1 MRYATMC
8 AGHIALHTKTCPNR
22 KQPVM
27 VASPA
32 TKPKSIELTVSD
44 FGPIA
49 EGRIGLRPMTV
60 FVGPSN
66 TGKSYLAILIY
77 ALHRFFGAYSA
88 QNLLRIRLNPWL
100 ALQRDHIFER
110 DFTLSEDD
118 IEALLDWAKEIVVIS
133 NKSSKVL
140 HEGELPGLYMPTSK
154 SVNLP
159 GAVED
164 VLLPI
169 LNNVSHLGEIVADE
183 IIRCF
188 GTDDVEKLIRYQ
200 NSESKVSLWSSVAN
214 NPFNYEFAITEH
226 KFEMRAP
233 FPLVPKQIDTEYFEP
248 ELWRELLY
256 LLLRNTG
263 NIRERVNRNAIAS
276 QILVYLVALVVSDI
290 VGHLG
295 APVHYLPADRAGVMH
310 AHQIAVRGIIDR
322 ASRIALRSEPQMPT
336 LSGVLGDFLSQ
347 LVELADQRRT
357 YFRQRE
363 EAYGHL
369 ASNLERQIM
378 RGRVRVEQR
387 QISYPSFV
395 YRPDGWKRNLP
406 LMNVSSMVSELAPV
420 ALYLRHVVQP
430 GDLLIIEE
438 PEAHLHPQM
447 QVEFTRLLAS
457 AVQAGVRILITTHS
471 EWVLEELANLV
482 RLSELPPE
490 RRQGLDDPDI
500 ALTPDQVGAW
510 LFEHDAERKGSVV
523 KEINLEIDAGTFPS
537 GFGLVTEDLYNRWAE
552 ISSRIE
558 EG

>member
-8 AGHIALHTKTCPNR
+8 VGHSAPRIKTYPNR
-22 KQPVM
+22 KQPAM

-32 TKPKSIELTVSD
+32 TKTKSLELTVSD

-49 EGRIGLRPMTV
+49 EGRVELRPMTV

-77 ALHRFFGAYSA
+77 ALHRFFGEYSA
-88 QNLLRIRLNPWL
+88 LNRRRFRMLPDLTLQPFSALRDDL
-100 ALQRDHIFER
+100 
-110 DFTLSEDD
+110 TLSKDEMK
-118 IEALLDWAKEIVVIS
+118 ILSAWAKELVIMAR
-133 NKSSKVL
+133 KSSDIRYEESLDNPSIPVS
-140 HEGELPGLYMPTSK
+140 ESVDVPELVANILS
-154 SVNLP
+154 
-159 GAVED
+159 
-164 VLLPI
+164 PI
-169 LNNVSHLGEIVADE
+169 LNDVSHLGETVTDE
-183 IIRCF
+183 IHRCF
-188 GTDDVEKLIRYQ
+188 GIADAENLLRYQ
-200 NSESKVSLWSSVAN
+200 SSESKADLSISTAN
-214 NPFNYEFAITEH
+214 NPCKYGFATTGH
-226 KFEMRAP
+226 GFEMRASIP
-233 FPLVPKQIDTEYFEP
+233 SMPQQVDMEYRTIF
-248 ELWRELLY
+248 LWNNIFGIENNEEERENEHAVAIPMINY
-256 LLLRNTG
+256 L
-263 NIRERVNRNAIAS
+263 AM
-276 QILVYLVALVVSDI
+276 LVVSDI

-378 RGRVRVEQR
+378 RGQVRVEQR

-438 PEAHLHPQM
+438 PEAHLHPEM

-482 RLSELPPE
+482 RLSELPAE
-490 RRQGLDDPDI
+490 RRQGIDDPDI

-510 LFEHDAERKGSVV
+510 LFKHDAEQKGSIV
-523 KEINLEIDAGTFPS
+523 KEINLEVDAGTFQS
-537 GFGLVTEDLYNRWAE
+537 EFGLVTEDLYNRWAE
-552 ISSRIE
+552 ISNRIE

>member
-1 MRYATMC
+1 
-8 AGHIALHTKTCPNR
+8 
-22 KQPVM
+22 M

-32 TKPKSIELTVSD
+32 TKTKSIELNVSD

-49 EGRIGLRPMTV
+49 EGRVELRPMTV

-77 ALHRFFGAYSA
+77 ALHRFFREYSA
-88 QNLLRIRLNPWL
+88 LNRRRFRMITERTLRRLPTL
-100 ALQRDHIFER
+100 RD
-110 DFTLSEDD
+110 DPALSEDEMK
-118 IEALLDWAKEIVVIS
+118 ILSDWAKEELVIMAK
-133 NKSSKVL
+133 KSSTIPHKGIL
-140 HEGELPGLYMPTSK
+140 DNPSIPRSGLVDVPE
-154 SVNLP
+154 
-159 GAVED
+159 AVANI
-164 VLLPI
+164 LSPI
-169 LNNVSHLGEIVADE
+169 MNDVSHLDETITDE

-188 GTDDVEKLIRYQ
+188 GIAEIENLIRYQ
-200 NSESKVSLWSSVAN
+200 NPESKVDLSISTAN
-214 NPFNYEFAITEH
+214 NLCKYAFATTEH
-226 KFEMRAP
+226 GFEMRASIP
-233 FPLVPKQIDTEYFEP
+233 SIPQRVDMEYRNIFPWDNIFGIENIEENENSVAIPIIN
-248 ELWRELLY
+248 Y
-256 LLLRNTG
+256 LAT
-263 NIRERVNRNAIAS
+263 
-276 QILVYLVALVVSDI
+276 LVVSDI

-295 APVHYLPADRAGVMH
+295 APVHYLPADRSGVMH

-347 LVELADQRRT
+347 LVELADQPQF
-357 YFRQRE
+357 YFRERKP
-363 EAYGHL
+363 AYDHL
-369 ASNLERQIM
+369 ASGLERQIM
-378 RGRVRVEQR
+378 RGRVRVER
-387 QISYPSFV
+387 GQISYPSFV
-395 YRPDGWKRNLP
+395 YRPDGWRRNLP

-438 PEAHLHPQM
+438 PEAHLHPEM

-510 LFEHDAERKGSVV
+510 LFEHDAERKGSTV
-523 KEINLEIDAGTFPS
+523 KEINLEVDAGTFPS

>member
-1 MRYATMC
+1 
-8 AGHIALHTKTCPNR
+8 
-22 KQPVM
+22 M
-27 VASPA
+27 VASTD
-32 TKPKSIELTVSD
+32 TKTKSLELTVSD

-49 EGRIGLRPMTV
+49 EGRVELRPMTV

-214 NPFNYEFAITEH
+214 NPFNYEFATTEH

-233 FPLVPKQIDTEYFEP
+233 FPLVPKQIDTEYFDP
-248 ELWRELLY
+248 ELWGGLLY

-276 QILVYLVALVVSDI
+276 QMLAHLVASVVSYI
-290 VGHLG
+290 VRPFA
-295 APVHYLPADRAGVMH
+295 APVHYLPSDRAGVMH
-310 AHQIAVRGIIDR
+310 AHQMAVRGIIDR

-336 LSGVLGDFLSQ
+336 LSGVLGDFLGQ
-347 LVELADQRRT
+347 LVELADQPQF
-357 YFRQRE
+357 YLHQMKE
-363 EAYGHL
+363 SYYHL

-378 RGRVRVEQR
+378 HGEVRVER
-387 QISYPSFV
+387 GQISYPSFV
-395 YRPDGWKRNLP
+395 YRPDGWERSLP
-406 LMNVSSMVSELAPV
+406 LMNASSMVSELAPV

-482 RLSELPPE
+482 RLSDLPPE

-523 KEINLEIDAGTFPS
+523 KEINLELEAGTFPS
-537 GFGLVTEDLYNRWAE
+537 GFGLVTEDLYNRWAG
-552 ISSRIE
+552 ISNRIE

>member
-1 MRYATMC
+1 
-8 AGHIALHTKTCPNR
+8 
-22 KQPVM
+22 M

-32 TKPKSIELTVSD
+32 TKTKSIELTVSD

-77 ALHRFFGAYSA
+77 ALHRFFREYSA
-88 QNLLRIRLNPWL
+88 LNHRRIRLTFGL
-100 ALQRDHIFER
+100 SLHQDRRFES
-110 DFTLSEDD
+110 DFTPSEND
-118 IEALLDWAKEIVVIS
+118 IKILLDWAEDLYKIIEKWGPSAMPSEGRLATLSTPAGEAINVQEEIADML
-133 NKSSKVL
+133 SS
-140 HEGELPGLYMPTSK
+140 MI
-154 SVNLP
+154 N
-159 GAVED
+159 D
-164 VLLPI
+164 
-169 LNNVSHLGEIVADE
+169 VSHVGEIITDE
-183 IIRCF
+183 LIRCF
-188 GTDDVEKLIRYQ
+188 GMDSAKNLLRYQ
-200 NSESKVSLWSSVAN
+200 SSKSKVCLCSSIAN
-214 NPFNYEFAITEH
+214 NPFNYEFATTGQE
-226 KFEMRAP
+226 FEMSASVP
-233 FPLVPKQIDTEYFEP
+233 FKSQQINTKYLYAVQWKD
-248 ELWRELLY
+248 LLD
-256 LLLRNTG
+256 LLLDLDK
-263 NIRERVNRNAIAS
+263 IRERTNESFMAS
-276 QILVYLVALVVSDI
+276 QMLVYLVALVVSDI
-290 VGHLG
+290 VGPFV

-310 AHQIAVRGIIDR
+310 AHQLAVRGIIDR
-322 ASRIALRSEPQMPT
+322 ASRIALRPESPIPTPT

-347 LVELADQRRT
+347 LVGLADQQQLYLRRKEDS
-357 YFRQRE
+357 YD
-363 EAYGHL
+363 HL
-369 ASNLERQIM
+369 SSNLERQIM
-378 RGRVRVEQR
+378 RGEVRVER
-387 QISYPSFV
+387 GQISYPSFV
-395 YRPDGWKRNLP
+395 YRPDGWRRNLP

-438 PEAHLHPQM
+438 PEAHLHPEM

-510 LFEHDAERKGSVV
+510 LFEHDAERKGSIV
-523 KEINLEIDAGTFPS
+523 KEINLEVDAGTFPS

-552 ISSRIE
+552 ISNRIE

>member
-1 MRYATMC
+1 
-8 AGHIALHTKTCPNR
+8 
-22 KQPVM
+22 M
-27 VASPA
+27 VASSDTK
-32 TKPKSIELTVSD
+32 TKPIELTVSD

-49 EGRIGLRPMTV
+49 EGRVELRPMTV

-77 ALHRFFGAYSA
+77 ALHRFFREYSA
-88 QNLLRIRLNPWL
+88 LNHRRIRLTFGL
-100 ALQRDHIFER
+100 SLHQDRRFES
-110 DFTLSEDD
+110 DFTPSEND
-118 IEALLDWAKEIVVIS
+118 IKILLDWAEDLYKIIEKWGPSAMPSEGRLATLSTPDGEAINVQEEIADML
-133 NKSSKVL
+133 SS
-140 HEGELPGLYMPTSK
+140 MI
-154 SVNLP
+154 N
-159 GAVED
+159 D
-164 VLLPI
+164 
-169 LNNVSHLGEIVADE
+169 VSHVGEIITDE
-183 IIRCF
+183 LIRCF
-188 GTDDVEKLIRYQ
+188 GMDSAKNLLRYQ
-200 NSESKVSLWSSVAN
+200 SSKSKVCLCSSIAN
-214 NPFNYEFAITEH
+214 NPFNYEFATTGQE
-226 KFEMRAP
+226 FEMSASVP
-233 FPLVPKQIDTEYFEP
+233 FKSQQIDTKY
-248 ELWRELLY
+248 LYAVQWKDLLD
-256 LLLRNTG
+256 LLLDLDK
-263 NIRERVNRNAIAS
+263 IRERTNERFMAS
-276 QILVYLVALVVSDI
+276 QMLVYLVALVVSDI

-310 AHQIAVRGIIDR
+310 AHQLAVRGIIDR

-471 EWVLEELANLV
+471 EWLLEEMANLV

-510 LFEHDAERKGSVV
+510 LFEHDAERKGSIV
-523 KEINLEIDAGTFPS
+523 KEINLEIEAGTFQS

>member
-1 MRYATMC
+1 MP
-8 AGHIALHTKTCPNR
+8 HVKTCPNG
-22 KQPVM
+22 KQADM

-32 TKPKSIELTVSD
+32 TKTKSIELTVSD

-49 EGRIGLRPMTV
+49 EGRVELRPMTV

-88 QNLLRIRLNPWL
+88 LNRRRFRMITERTLRRLPTL
-100 ALQRDHIFER
+100 RD
-110 DFTLSEDD
+110 DPALSEDE
-118 IEALLDWAKEIVVIS
+118 IKILLDWAKELVIMAR
-133 NKSSKVL
+133 KSSTIP
-140 HEGELPGLYMPTSK
+140 HEGILDNPSIPRSGLVDVPE
-154 SVNLP
+154 
-159 GAVED
+159 AVANI
-164 VLLPI
+164 LSPI
-169 LNNVSHLGEIVADE
+169 LNDVSHLAEVITNE

-200 NSESKVSLWSSVAN
+200 NSESEVDLSISTAN
-214 NPFNYEFAITEH
+214 NLCKYAFATNGH
-226 KFEMRAP
+226 GFEMHASIPYMPQHIVLEGRTILMWNDL
-233 FPLVPKQIDTEYFEP
+233 FDIEDIDDDDDLDGE
-248 ELWRELLY
+248 
-256 LLLRNTG
+256 
-263 NIRERVNRNAIAS
+263 NA
-276 QILVYLVALVVSDI
+276 VAIPIISHLARSAVSDI

-310 AHQIAVRGIIDR
+310 AHQLAVRGIIDR
-322 ASRIALRSEPQMPT
+322 ASRIALRSEPQMPA

-347 LVELADQRRT
+347 LVELADQQRP
-357 YFRQRE
+357 YFRERKS
-363 EAYGHL
+363 AYDHL
-369 ASNLERQIM
+369 ATGMERQIM
-378 RGRVRVEQR
+378 RGRVRVER
-387 QISYPSFV
+387 GQISYPSFV
-395 YRPDGWKRNLP
+395 YRPDGWRRNLP

-438 PEAHLHPQM
+438 PEAHLHPEM

-500 ALTPDQVGAW
+500 ALTPNQVGAW
-510 LFEHDAERKGSVV
+510 LFEHDAERKGSIV
-523 KEINLEIDAGTFPS
+523 KEINLEVDAGTFPS

>member
-1 MRYATMC
+1 
-8 AGHIALHTKTCPNR
+8 
-22 KQPVM
+22 M

-32 TKPKSIELTVSD
+32 TKTKSIELTVSD

-49 EGRIGLRPMTV
+49 EGRVELRPMTV

-88 QNLLRIRLNPWL
+88 LSHRGFGLIPELM
-100 ALQRDHIFER
+100 LQRIPVPTLGDSL
-110 DFTLSEDD
+110 TLSEDD
-118 IEALLDWAKEIVVIS
+118 MKILLDWAKEQVTMAK
-133 NKSSKVL
+133 KSSTIP
-140 HEGELPGLYMPTSK
+140 HEGRLVNPSIHGSG
-154 SVNLP
+154 SVDMSEVVANILS
-159 GAVED
+159 
-164 VLLPI
+164 PI
-169 LNNVSHLGEIVADE
+169 LNDVSHLAEVITNE

-200 NSESKVSLWSSVAN
+200 NSESEVDLSISTANSPCKYIFTATEQGFEVRASIPSIPQQVALTYPTFLLWNDIFDIEEERENENAVAI
-214 NPFNYEFAITEH
+214 PIINYLAT
-226 KFEMRAP
+226 
-233 FPLVPKQIDTEYFEP
+233 
-248 ELWRELLY
+248 
-256 LLLRNTG
+256 
-263 NIRERVNRNAIAS
+263 
-276 QILVYLVALVVSDI
+276 LVVSDI

-295 APVHYLPADRAGVMH
+295 APVHYLPADRSGVMH

-378 RGRVRVEQR
+378 RGEVRVER
-387 QISYPSFV
+387 GQIAYPSFV

-438 PEAHLHPQM
+438 PEAHLHPEM

-510 LFEHDAERKGSVV
+510 LFEHDAERKGSIV
-523 KEINLEIDAGTFPS
+523 KEINLEVDAGTFPS
-537 GFGLVTEDLYNRWAE
+537 GFGLVTQDLYNRWAE

>member
-1 MRYATMC
+1 MRYATVC
-8 AGHIALHTKTCPNR
+8 AGHIAPHTKTYPNR
-22 KQPVM
+22 KQPAM

-32 TKPKSIELTVSD
+32 AKTKSLELTVSD

-49 EGRIGLRPMTV
+49 EGRVELRPMTV

-214 NPFNYEFAITEH
+214 NPFNYEFATTEH

-256 LLLRNTG
+256 LLLRNTE

-276 QILVYLVALVVSDI
+276 QMLAHLVASVVSYI
-290 VGHLG
+290 VRPFA

-357 YFRQRE
+357 YFRQKE
-363 EAYGHL
+363 EAYGYL

-395 YRPDGWKRNLP
+395 YRPTGWKRNLP

-500 ALTPDQVGAW
+500 SLTPDQVGAW

-523 KEINLEIDAGTFPS
+523 KEINLEVDAGTFPS

-552 ISSRIE
+552 ISNRIE

>member
-1 MRYATMC
+1 
-8 AGHIALHTKTCPNR
+8 
-22 KQPVM
+22 M

-32 TKPKSIELTVSD
+32 TKTKSIELTVSD

-49 EGRIGLRPMTV
+49 EGRVELRPMTV

-66 TGKSYLAILIY
+66 TGKSYLAILTY
-77 ALHRFFGAYSA
+77 ALHRFFGAYSSLNHRRFGLIPELTL
-88 QNLLRIRLNPWL
+88 QSSPTLRDDL
-100 ALQRDHIFER
+100 ALSENDVKI
-110 DFTLSEDD
+110 LS
-118 IEALLDWAKEIVVIS
+118 DWAKELIDMVK
-133 NKSSKVL
+133 KSSTAR
-140 HEGELPGLYMPTSK
+140 EGRLVAS
-154 SVNLP
+154 SVHGSESVDIP
-159 GAVED
+159 EAVVD
-164 VLLPI
+164 I
-169 LNNVSHLGEIVADE
+169 LSPMLNDVSHLDETITDE
-183 IIRCF
+183 ILRCF
-188 GTDDVEKLIRYQ
+188 GIADAETLLRYQ
-200 NSESKVSLWSSVAN
+200 ISKSKAALSISTAN
-214 NPFNYEFAITEH
+214 NPYKYRFTTTEDG
-226 KFEMRAP
+226 FEMRASIP
-233 FPLVPKQIDTEYFEP
+233 SMPQQVDLAYPAFL
-248 ELWRELLY
+248 LWNDIFDIEEERDSANVLAIPMLNY
-256 LLLRNTG
+256 L
-263 NIRERVNRNAIAS
+263 AMS
-276 QILVYLVALVVSDI
+276 VVSDI

-295 APVHYLPADRAGVMH
+295 APVHYLPADRSGVMH

-322 ASRIALRSEPQMPT
+322 ASRIALRPEPQMPA

-347 LVELADQRRT
+347 LVELADQRRP

-363 EAYGHL
+363 EAYDHL

-378 RGRVRVEQR
+378 RGEVRVERR

-438 PEAHLHPQM
+438 PEAHLHPEM

-471 EWVLEELANLV
+471 EWVLEEMANLV

-510 LFEHDAERKGSVV
+510 LFEHDAERNGSTV
-523 KEINLEIDAGTFPS
+523 KEINLEVDAGTFPS
-537 GFGLVTEDLYNRWAE
+537 GFSLVTQDLYNRWAE

>member
-8 AGHIALHTKTCPNR
+8 AGHIAPHTKTYPNR
-22 KQPVM
+22 KQPAM

-32 TKPKSIELTVSD
+32 TKTKSLELTVSD

-49 EGRIGLRPMTV
+49 EGRVELRPMTV

-66 TGKSYLAILIY
+66 TGKSYLAILTY
-77 ALHRFFGAYSA
+77 ALHRFFGVYSA
-88 QNLLRIRLNPWL
+88 LNHRRFGLIPELTLQPSPTLRDDL
-100 ALQRDHIFER
+100 ALSENDVKI
-110 DFTLSEDD
+110 LS
-118 IEALLDWAKEIVVIS
+118 DWAKELIDMAK
-133 NKSSKVL
+133 KSSTTR
-140 HEGELPGLYMPTSK
+140 EGRLVAPSIPGSE
-154 SVNLP
+154 SVDIP
-159 GAVED
+159 ESVVD
-164 VLLPI
+164 I
-169 LNNVSHLGEIVADE
+169 LSTMLNDVSHLDETITGE

-188 GTDDVEKLIRYQ
+188 GIADAETLLRYQ
-200 NSESKVSLWSSVAN
+200 SSKSKVALSISTAN
-214 NPFNYEFAITEH
+214 NPCKYKFTATEQG
-226 KFEMRAP
+226 FEIRASIP
-233 FPLVPKQIDTEYFEP
+233 YMPQ
-248 ELWRELLY
+248 
-256 LLLRNTG
+256 
-263 NIRERVNRNAIAS
+263 
-276 QILVYLVALVVSDI
+276 QVALAYPTFLLWNDIFDIEEERDSANVLAIPMLNYLAMSVVSDI

-322 ASRIALRSEPQMPT
+322 ASRIALRPEPQRPT

-347 LVELADQRRT
+347 LVELVDQPQF
-357 YFRQRE
+357 YFRERNS
-363 EAYGHL
+363 AYDHL
-369 ASNLERQIM
+369 ASDLERQIM
-378 RGRVRVEQR
+378 RGEVRVEQR
-387 QISYPSFV
+387 QISYPSFA
-395 YRPDGWKRNLP
+395 YRPDGWERNLP

-482 RLSELPPE
+482 RLSELPPGL
-490 RRQGLDDPDI
+490 RQGLDDPHI

-510 LFEHDAERKGSVV
+510 LFEHDAERKGSIV
-523 KEINLEIDAGTFPS
+523 KEINLEVDAGTFPS
-537 GFGLVTEDLYNRWAE
+537 GFGLVTEALYNRWAE
-552 ISSRIE
+552 ISNRIE

>member
-1 MRYATMC
+1 
-8 AGHIALHTKTCPNR
+8 
-22 KQPVM
+22 M

-32 TKPKSIELTVSD
+32 TKTKSIELKVSD

-49 EGRIGLRPMTV
+49 EGRVELRPMTV

-77 ALHRFFGAYSA
+77 ALHRFFREYSA
-88 QNLLRIRLNPWL
+88 LNRRRFRILPDLTLQPFSALRGDL
-100 ALQRDHIFER
+100 
-110 DFTLSEDD
+110 TLSKDELK
-118 IEALLDWAKEIVVIS
+118 ILLAWAKELVIMAK
-133 NKSSKVL
+133 KSSTIPYEGSLDNPSIPRSESVDVPELVENILSPVL
-140 HEGELPGLYMPTSK
+140 
-154 SVNLP
+154 N
-159 GAVED
+159 D
-164 VLLPI
+164 
-169 LNNVSHLGEIVADE
+169 VSHLAEVITNE

-200 NSESKVSLWSSVAN
+200 NSESEVDLSISTAN
-214 NPFNYEFAITEH
+214 NLCKYAFATNGH
-226 KFEMRAP
+226 GFEMRASIP
-233 FPLVPKQIDTEYFEP
+233 YMPQHIALEDRTILMWNDLFDIEDIDDDDDDLDGE
-248 ELWRELLY
+248 
-256 LLLRNTG
+256 
-263 NIRERVNRNAIAS
+263 NA
-276 QILVYLVALVVSDI
+276 VAIPIISHLARSAVSDI

-310 AHQIAVRGIIDR
+310 AHQLAVRGIIDR
-322 ASRIALRSEPQMPT
+322 ASRIALRSESPMPT

-378 RGRVRVEQR
+378 RGRVRVER
-387 QISYPSFV
+387 GQISYPSFV
-395 YRPDGWKRNLP
+395 YRPDGWRRNLP

-438 PEAHLHPQM
+438 PEAHLHPEM

-510 LFEHDAERKGSVV
+510 LFEHDAERKGSTV
-523 KEINLEIDAGTFPS
+523 KEINLEVDAGTFPS

-552 ISSRIE
+552 ISNRIE

>member
-1 MRYATMC
+1 
-8 AGHIALHTKTCPNR
+8 
-22 KQPVM
+22 M

-32 TKPKSIELTVSD
+32 TKPKSIDLTISD
-44 FGPIA
+44 FGSIA
-49 EGRIGLRPMTV
+49 EGRVELRPMTV

-88 QNLLRIRLNPWL
+88 LNHRRFGLIPEL
-100 ALQRDHIFER
+100 MLQRIPTPTLGDR
-110 DFTLSEDD
+110 LTLSEDD
-118 IEALLDWAKEIVVIS
+118 MKILLDWAKEVVTMAK
-133 NKSSKVL
+133 KSSTIP
-140 HEGELPGLYMPTSK
+140 HEGRLVNPFIHGSE
-154 SVNLP
+154 SV
-159 GAVED
+159 D
-164 VLLPI
+164 VPESVANILSPI
-169 LNNVSHLGEIVADE
+169 LNDVSHLSEVITDE

-200 NSESKVSLWSSVAN
+200 NSEAEVDLSISTAN
-214 NPFNYEFAITEH
+214 NPCKYKFTATEQGSEVRASIPSIPQQVTLEYPIIPLWDDLLDTENTEEEEQDSENEVAISVFNYLA
-226 KFEMRAP
+226 MSA
-233 FPLVPKQIDTEYFEP
+233 
-248 ELWRELLY
+248 
-256 LLLRNTG
+256 
-263 NIRERVNRNAIAS
+263 
-276 QILVYLVALVVSDI
+276 VSDI

-295 APVHYLPADRAGVMH
+295 APVHYLPADRAGVML
-310 AHQIAVRGIIDR
+310 AHQIAVRGIISM
-322 ASRIALRSEPQMPT
+322 ASRIALRPESPMPA
-336 LSGVLGDFLSQ
+336 LSGVLGDFLNQ
-347 LVELADQRRT
+347 LVGLADQRRP

-363 EAYGHL
+363 EAYDRL

-378 RGRVRVEQR
+378 RGEVRVEQG

-438 PEAHLHPQM
+438 PEAHLHPEM

-482 RLSELPPE
+482 RLSELPAE
-490 RRQGLDDPDI
+490 RRQGIDDPDI

-523 KEINLEIDAGTFPS
+523 KEINLEVEAGTFPS

-552 ISSRIE
+552 ISNRIE